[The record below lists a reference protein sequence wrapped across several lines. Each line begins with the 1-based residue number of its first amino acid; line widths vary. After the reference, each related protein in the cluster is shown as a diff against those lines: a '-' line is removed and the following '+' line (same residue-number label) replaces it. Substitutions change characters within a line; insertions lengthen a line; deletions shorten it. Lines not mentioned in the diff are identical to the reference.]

1 MTDVKG
7 SSSGVG
13 DASLLQRKEWDEILC
28 PVCMDHPHN
37 AVLLLCSSYEKGCRP
52 YVCDTSHRHSN
63 CLDRLKNHKNGPPC
77 GGLLT
82 GNAQSFRHGQSS
94 LAAEH
99 VHDLQRTRR
108 GPAGSHGAPSLDGSG
123 GEVRLPA
130 GQFTAAE
137 EEETHNPAP
146 GERMDLEEPGGGAG
160 AEKNS
165 ILKCPLCR
173 GVVLGYR
180 IEDEVRHYLDLK
192 PRSCSRESCAFSGNY
207 RELRRHARRVH
218 PSSRPADADPSRQRA
233 WRHLEHEREVGD
245 IISALQSTS
254 PGAIVIGDYVID
266 NGEGLLQDWESSGSG
281 RGGRSWW
288 TTFFMLQML
297 HTPLGPAGERRGL
310 VRSWRTHRRSGHRN
324 MWDLNL
330 PDLQDGDET
339 ADGFLNG
346 DEVPAPRRRRRFSR
360 SRADEDGQEG
370 R

>member
-108 GPAGSHGAPSLDGSG
+108 GPAGPHGAPSLDGSG
-123 GEVRLPA
+123 GEVRLLA
-130 GQFTAAE
+130 GQFAAAEE

-207 RELRRHARRVH
+207 RELRRHARR
-218 PSSRPADADPSRQRA
+218 RA

-281 RGGRSWW
+281 RAEDPGGLLSSCCRCC
-288 TTFFMLQML
+288 
-297 HTPLGPAGERRGL
+297 TP
-310 VRSWRTHRRSGHRN
+310 RSG
-324 MWDLNL
+324 L
-330 PDLQDGDET
+330 PASGGAL
-339 ADGFLNG
+339 
-346 DEVPAPRRRRRFSR
+346 
-360 SRADEDGQEG
+360 
-370 R
+370 